1 MSLEEAA
8 MIERQHAEK
17 NKPRPAR
24 QKEFGGV
31 SEKEKHA
38 IIMEYM

>member
-8 MIERQHAEK
+8 MIERQQAAK
-17 NKPRPAR
+17 NNARPAS
-24 QKEFGGV
+24 QKEFDGT